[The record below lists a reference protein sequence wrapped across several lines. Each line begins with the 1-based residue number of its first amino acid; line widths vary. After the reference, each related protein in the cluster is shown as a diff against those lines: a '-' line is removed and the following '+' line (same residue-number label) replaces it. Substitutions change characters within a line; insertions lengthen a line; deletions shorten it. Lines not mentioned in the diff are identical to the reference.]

1 MFVNEFDKFVLSVI
15 IEADNQ
21 TQSNASENAPEAP
34 PQENEGDAPSTD
46 EMPPEDNFEPA
57 EIVSPEEIELAKLA
71 VRAIYFNVNSKDLHR
86 LKLKVGEEIIPFEKI
101 PDYFERTK
109 KIIPILG
116 FVEWAMDKYEGLSSK
131 WTEDPSFKG
140 LGIVEKI
147 KKYNQEMPP
156 EQKLDNGKRGYW
168 TRIILNCLLRGSANF
183 NLNISDINEKN
194 IKEVFRL
201 LKQEFGRDT
210 RGLFATDVDTSG
222 PGTF

>member
-1 MFVNEFDKFVLSVI
+1 MKSEFDKYVLKVFS
-15 IEADNQ
+15 EAE
-21 TQSNASENAPEAP
+21 TPEQSPEMPQDAPEN
-34 PQENEGDAPSTD
+34 QGEGDTPPTD
-46 EMPPEDNFEPA
+46 EMPPDEGYGAPEA
-57 EIVSPEEIELAKLA
+57 ISPEELELAKLA
-71 VRAIYFNVNSKDLHR
+71 VRAIYFNVGSKDLHR

-101 PDYFERTK
+101 PDYYERTK

-116 FVEWAMDKYEGLSSK
+116 FVEWAMDKYEGMSSK

-140 LGIVEKI
+140 LGIVDKI
-147 KKYNQEMPP
+147 KKYNQELPP

-183 NLNISDINEKN
+183 NLNISDITEQN

-210 RGLFATDVDTSG
+210 RGLFSTDLDTSG

>member
-21 TQSNASENAPEAP
+21 TQSNAPEAP
-34 PQENEGDAPSTD
+34 PQENEDNAPATD

-57 EIVSPEEIELAKLA
+57 EVVSPEELELAKLA

-131 WTEDPSFKG
+131 WTEDPNFKG

-156 EQKLDNGKRGYW
+156 EQRLDNGKRGYW

-210 RGLFATDVDTSG
+210 RGLFSTDVDTSG

>member
-1 MFVNEFDKFVLSVI
+1 MKSEFNEYILKLFL
-15 IEADNQ
+15 EAENDQ
-21 TQSNASENAPEAP
+21 EQNAPESPQNAPEAQGGENVP
-34 PQENEGDAPSTD
+34 PEG
-46 EMPPEDNFEPA
+46 EMPPDEGFGAVEV
-57 EIVSPEEIELAKLA
+57 VSPEELELAKLA
-71 VRAIYFNVNSKDLHR
+71 VRAIYFNINSKDLHR
-86 LKLKVGEEIIPFEKI
+86 LKLKVGKEIIPFEKI

-116 FVEWAMDKYEGLSSK
+116 FVEWAMDKYEGMSSR

-140 LGIVEKI
+140 LGIVDKI
-147 KKYNQEMPP
+147 KKYNQELPP

-183 NLNISDINEKN
+183 NLNISDITEKN

-210 RGLFATDVDTSG
+210 RGLFSTDLDTTG